1 MYCIHIIYYVYY
13 GGEVMI
19 LNCIILALSVSID
32 SFGIGITYGIKNT
45 KIANL
50 SKLILFVISLI
61 VSIISINFGKVIS
74 KIFSI
79 FFANFLGCSILVAMG
94 IVFIFQS
101 LNKDKTVHKT
111 FSQKKKYNFFIK
123 WLGITIQII
132 KDPIS
137 SDVDKSNTINSK
149 EALYLGT
156 ALSLDALCIGIGGS
170 MLNIS
175 SYLFPLLVALF
186 QLLFISL
193 GNFLGRELKNLSNIN
208 ENLWSFISGILLILI
223 GLLKFL

>member
-1 MYCIHIIYYVYY
+1 
-13 GGEVMI
+13 MI
-19 LNCIILALSVSID
+19 LNCIVLALSVSID

-45 KIANL
+45 KITNL

-61 VSIISINFGKVIS
+61 VTLVSINFGKIIS
-74 KIFSI
+74 KIFSP
-79 FFANFLGCSILVAMG
+79 FFTNLLGCLILVAMG
-94 IVFIFQS
+94 IVFVFQGLS
-101 LNKDKTVHKT
+101 KKKNIKNPLNK
-111 FSQKKKYNFFIK
+111 QKKYNFFIK

-137 SDVDKSNTINSK
+137 SDFDKSNTISSK

-156 ALSLDALCIGIGGS
+156 ALSLDSLCIGIGSS

-186 QLLFISL
+186 QLLFISF
-193 GNFLGRELKNLSNIN
+193 GNFIGKELKNLSSINDNI
-208 ENLWSFISGILLILI
+208 WSLISGILLILI

>member
-1 MYCIHIIYYVYY
+1 MYYVYY

-19 LNCIILALSVSID
+19 LNCIVLALSVSID

-45 KIANL
+45 KITNW
-50 SKLILFVISLI
+50 SKLILFTISL
-61 VSIISINFGKVIS
+61 VATIISINLGKIIS
-74 KIFSI
+74 KIFSP
-79 FFANFLGCSILVAMG
+79 FFTNLLGCLILVAMG
-94 IVFIFQS
+94 IVFSFQS
-101 LNKDKTVHKT
+101 LNKNVVKPLSK
-111 FSQKKKYNFFIK
+111 QKKYNFFIK

-137 SDVDKSNTINSK
+137 SDFDKSNTISSK

-156 ALSLDALCIGIGGS
+156 ALSLDSLCVGIGSS

-175 SYLFPLLVALF
+175 SYLFPLLVAFF
-186 QLLFISL
+186 QLLFISF
-193 GNFLGRELKNLSNIN
+193 GNFIGKELKNSFKIN
-208 ENLWSFISGILLILI
+208 DNVWSFISGILLTLI

>member
-1 MYCIHIIYYVYY
+1 MYYVYY
-13 GGEVMI
+13 GGEIMI
-19 LNCIILALSVSID
+19 LNCVVLALSVSID

-45 KIANL
+45 KITNL
-50 SKLILFVISLI
+50 SKLILFVVSLL
-61 VSIISINFGKVIS
+61 VTLVSINFGKIIS
-74 KIFSI
+74 KIFSP
-79 FFANFLGCSILVAMG
+79 FFTNLLGCLILIAMG
-94 IVFIFQS
+94 IVFIFQGLS
-101 LNKDKTVHKT
+101 KKKNIKNPLNK
-111 FSQKKKYNFFIK
+111 QKKYNFFIK

-137 SDVDKSNTINSK
+137 SDFDKSNTISSK

-156 ALSLDALCIGIGGS
+156 ALSLDSLCIGIGSS

-186 QLLFISL
+186 QLLFISF
-193 GNFLGRELKNLSNIN
+193 GNFIGKELKNLSSINDNI
-208 ENLWSFISGILLILI
+208 WSLISGILLILI

>member
-1 MYCIHIIYYVYY
+1 
-13 GGEVMI
+13 MI
-19 LNCIILALSVSID
+19 LNCVVLALSVSID

-45 KIANL
+45 KITNL
-50 SKLILFVISLI
+50 SKLILFVVSLL
-61 VSIISINFGKVIS
+61 VTLVSINFGKIIS
-74 KIFSI
+74 KIFSP
-79 FFANFLGCSILVAMG
+79 FFTNLLGCLILIAMG
-94 IVFIFQS
+94 IVFIFQGLS
-101 LNKDKTVHKT
+101 KKKNIKNPLNK
-111 FSQKKKYNFFIK
+111 QKKYNFFIK

-137 SDVDKSNTINSK
+137 SDFDKSNTISSK

-156 ALSLDALCIGIGGS
+156 ALSLDSLCIGIGSS

-186 QLLFISL
+186 QLLFISF
-193 GNFLGRELKNLSNIN
+193 GNFIGKELKNLSSINDNI
-208 ENLWSFISGILLILI
+208 WSLISGILLILI

>member
-1 MYCIHIIYYVYY
+1 MYYVYC

-19 LNCIILALSVSID
+19 LNCIVLALSVSID

-45 KIANL
+45 KITNL
-50 SKLILFVISLI
+50 SKLILFIVSLI
-61 VSIISINFGKVIS
+61 ATIISINFGKIIS
-74 KIFSI
+74 KIFLP
-79 FFANFLGCSILVAMG
+79 FFTNLLGCLILVAMG
-94 IVFIFQS
+94 MIFVFQS
-101 LNKDKTVHKT
+101 LSKKKPAIKPLNK
-111 FSQKKKYNFFIK
+111 QKKYNFFIK

-137 SDVDKSNTINSK
+137 SDFDKSNTISSK

-156 ALSLDALCIGIGGS
+156 ALSLDSLCIGIGSS

-175 SYLFPLLVALF
+175 SHLFPLLVAFF
-186 QLLFISL
+186 QLLFISF
-193 GNFLGRELKNLSNIN
+193 GNFIGKELKNSSKINDNI
-208 ENLWSFISGILLILI
+208 WSFISGILLILI